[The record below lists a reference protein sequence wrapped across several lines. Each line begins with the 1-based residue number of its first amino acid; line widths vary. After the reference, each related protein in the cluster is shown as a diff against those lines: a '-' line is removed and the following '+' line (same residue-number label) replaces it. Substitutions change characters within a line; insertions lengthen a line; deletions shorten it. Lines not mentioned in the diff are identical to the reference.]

1 MPHYPSTYNGI
12 QTSSTYNNIVTRRLA
27 VKDRVAFATS
37 TRFGGQY
44 IEPKGVPNP
53 YNGTI
58 IDAQGAVTEL
68 LQELNLAQTLIPD
81 LGNTTLLSYV
91 GVATNVLSTYNG
103 IGVSYIGSQSL
114 NVFGATGGI
123 STAVGKESTLQFD
136 GVNIGTSLR
145 VLYYG
150 LTTSAMNG
158 VYTVGSGTT
167 NGTGPLY
174 YYLTRSSDMNQWWQF
189 AKPKAFLANN
199 GTTNKANVFYLN
211 TDAWETGNSFSLV
224 NATAPGVLASNSNGS
239 YTGIAFTY
247 TNTPGLT
254 NVFQGGFL
262 TSLVNNNYTGSYAV
276 GEYNFLAQDSMAK
289 FIHLKNRARRLAYQ
303 VFKFRENYTPYAVG
317 TAAGNNII
325 GSQYN
330 AANGV
335 NTGIT
340 VNNIGYSTA
349 NNLSAGS
356 KYPSSFFRGF

>member
-12 QTSSTYNNIVTRRLA
+12 QTTSTYNNVVTRRLA
-27 VKDRVAFATS
+27 VKDRVAFGQS

-44 IEPKGVPNP
+44 MEPKNIPNP

-58 IDAQGAVTEL
+58 IDAQGALAGL

-103 IGVSYIGSQSL
+103 IGVSYIGSQTL
-114 NVFGATGGI
+114 NVFGATGGV
-123 STAVGKESTLQFD
+123 STAVGRESTLQID

-158 VYTVGSGTT
+158 VYAVGSGTT

-174 YYLTRSSDMNQWWQF
+174 YYLARSSDMNNWWEF
-189 AKPKAFLANN
+189 TKPKAFLANS

-211 TDAWETGNSFSLV
+211 TDAWETGNGFSLV
-224 NATAPGVLASNSNGS
+224 SATAPGVLTPNSNGT

-254 NVFQGGFL
+254 NVYQGGFL
-262 TSLVNNNYTGSYAV
+262 TSLINNNYTGTYVV
-276 GEYNFLAQDSMAK
+276 GEYSFLAQDSMAK
-289 FIHLKNRARRLAYQ
+289 FIHLKNRARRLAYH

-317 TAAGNNII
+317 AAAGNNII

-330 AANGV
+330 PVTGV

-349 NNLSAGS
+349 NNLPSGS
-356 KYPSSFFRGF
+356 RYPSSQNRGF